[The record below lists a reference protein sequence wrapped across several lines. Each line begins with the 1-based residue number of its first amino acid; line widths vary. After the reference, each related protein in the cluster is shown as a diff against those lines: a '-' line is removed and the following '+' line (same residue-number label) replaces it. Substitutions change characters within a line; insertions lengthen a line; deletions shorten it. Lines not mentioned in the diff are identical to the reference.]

1 MLTIDEV
8 ANASPARRWPPLGKL
23 LLALALLT
31 VSLASSSLLV
41 PLIVLIIGL
50 ALLAYSTAFQFPR
63 LIMLAILD
71 GLAVVAAG
79 ALIIAI
85 VTPGAP
91 MYVLPLGP
99 WDIALTDAGLDR
111 AVLVLLR
118 SLAGISVMLFFAT
131 STPIPHLA
139 HAMRSLRL
147 PREISELVILVY
159 RYTFLVLEQSER
171 MFIAA
176 RCRLGTKG
184 LKNSLRTFSRIAVGM
199 FTRSID
205 AAERSQTALYCRD
218 FRGDFPSYREPA
230 PLNGVWMLLSLL
242 SFLTLLLADRA
253 LSSVV
258 VL

>member
-1 MLTIDEV
+1 MLAIDEV
-8 ANASPARRWPPLGKL
+8 ANASPARSWPPLGKL
-23 LLALALLT
+23 MLALALLIA
-31 VSLASSSLLV
+31 SLASSSLV
-41 PLIVLIIGL
+41 APLIVLIIGM
-50 ALLAYSTAFQFPR
+50 ALLSYSTAFRFPR
-63 LIMLAILD
+63 IITLAILD
-71 GLAVVAAG
+71 GLAVVAVG
-79 ALIIAI
+79 ALIIAV

-91 MYVLPLGP
+91 MYSLPLGP
-99 WDIALTDAGLDR
+99 WAIVLTDAGVDR

-147 PREISELVILVY
+147 PREVSELVILVY

-176 RCRLGTKG
+176 QCRLGTRG

-199 FTRSID
+199 FTHSID
-205 AAERSQTALYCRD
+205 TAERAQTALYCRD

-230 PLNGVWMLLSLL
+230 PLNAIWILVPVS
-242 SFLTLLLADRA
+242 SFLTLFLADRVL
-253 LSSVV
+253 LSGV